1 MARINLLPWR
11 ENLRRQRQREFGL
24 MLVGGLVVSLLI
36 VGWWHFFNEGLM
48 DHQKR
53 RNAFLEREIAVVDKQ
68 IKEIQAI
75 ERTRSQLIAR
85 MNVIQDLQ
93 VSRPQIVH
101 LFDELVETIPAG
113 AFLTQTVQNGGAV
126 ALTGRAQS
134 NARVSAYMRNVER
147 SPWLADP
154 QLKIIEN
161 KEQSKEAA
169 EMSDF
174 RLTIKQRVPKSD
186 LAEAGQ

>member
-24 MLVGGLVVSLLI
+24 MLVGGLVVSLLG
-36 VGWWHFFNEGLM
+36 VAWWHFYNEGLM
-48 DHQKR
+48 DHQQR

-68 IKEIQAI
+68 INEIQAI

-93 VSRPQIVH
+93 VSRPQVVH
-101 LFDELVETIPAG
+101 LFDELVETIPEG
-113 AFLTQTVQNGGAV
+113 AVLTEAIQTGGAV
-126 ALTGRAQS
+126 ALVGRAQS
-134 NARVSAYMRNVER
+134 HARVSAYMRNVER

-154 QLKIIEN
+154 QLKIIESEE
-161 KEQSKEAA
+161 KEKQTAD
-169 EMSDF
+169 MSDF
-174 RLTIKQRVPKSD
+174 RLTIRQQVPKAEH
-186 LAEAGQ
+186 AEAGQ